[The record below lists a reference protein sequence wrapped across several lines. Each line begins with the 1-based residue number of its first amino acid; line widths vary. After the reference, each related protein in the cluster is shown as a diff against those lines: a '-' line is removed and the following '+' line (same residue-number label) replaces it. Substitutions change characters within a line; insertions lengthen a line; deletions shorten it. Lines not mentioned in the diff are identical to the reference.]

1 MAFFLIEGA
10 MKESPF
16 SILFVFLTEKV
27 NFRQLLFALKLFRK
41 TDSKNLMKELR
52 HRLSKYLKAIEFI
65 E

>member
-16 SILFVFLTEKV
+16 SLVFVFLTGKV
-27 NFRQLLFALKLFRK
+27 NFRQLLFTFKLFRK

-52 HRLSKYLKAIEFI
+52 HRLSKYLKTVKFI

>member
-1 MAFFLIEGA
+1 MTFFLIEGA

-16 SILFVFLTEKV
+16 SLLFVFLTEKV

-52 HRLSKYLKAIEFI
+52 HRLSKYFKSIEFM